1 MNYSFKRIII
11 VVVVAIVFFGA
22 TFILSEN
29 DILTDEIQT
38 FYAISTVTTEEI
50 FPFIRN
56 IIFNTLVVFSLLF
69 IFVAFKSKLSKKT
82 KSVELLVSFFAI
94 IAVQVIYIGIN
105 GFNNSSVLFQKITLL
120 FAIVLGLVGVGFYI
134 KTFFFKNTLKK
145 DINTATMME
154 YLCLLDDQ
162 KGNYLLKNLNNQ
174 GIIQEDTRQKMLKL
188 ITETKENPILA
199 AVYTTIVQSNIKDLP
214 KNFDYFLGITH
225 EHLIFAKLNK
235 AFMVIEGK
243 KISLDDV
250 EKYKNKRT
258 VFFNNTVRLKLEN
271 GEKIKLKIY
280 NNIGSVKE
288 QQEELLVFEQKFCG
302 S

>member
-1 MNYSFKRIII
+1 MNYSFKRFVIII
-11 VVVVAIVFFGA
+11 VVAIVSLGA
-22 TFILSEN
+22 TLILSEN
-29 DILTDEIQT
+29 NILTDEIQT
-38 FYAISTVTTEEI
+38 FYKISTVATEET

-56 IIFNTLVVFSLLF
+56 VIFNTLVVFSLLF
-69 IFVAFKSKLSKKT
+69 ILVTFKSKLSKKMNRVILT
-82 KSVELLVSFFAI
+82 ISFFAI
-94 IAVQVIYIGIN
+94 VFAQIIYIVIN
-105 GFNNSSVLFQKITLL
+105 GFNNAFVLFENISLL
-120 FAIVLGLVGVGFYI
+120 FAIVLGIVGVAFGV
-134 KTFFFKNTLKK
+134 KAVFFKRELKK
-145 DINTATMME
+145 EINAATMME

-162 KGNYLLKNLNNQ
+162 KGNNFLKNLNNQ
-174 GIIQEDTRQKMLKL
+174 GLIQQDTRQKMLKL
-188 ITETKENPILA
+188 ITGTKENPILA
-199 AVYTTIVQSNIKDLP
+199 AVYTTIIKSNVKDLP

-235 AFMVIEGK
+235 ALMVIEGK

-280 NNIGSVKE
+280 NNFGSIKE
-288 QQEELLVFEQKFCG
+288 QQDELLVFEQKFCG